1 MSASPKTKRLAPDR
15 NFDDYVVTL
24 TSLSDDGLFP
34 VQSANMTYLPGV
46 IGTEFSAISNAFIDI
61 GFKIVF
67 DGKTYTRLCVSSC
80 GFCVLVDPNISYTST
95 VTLMGNILNDAGGFY
110 RNTSIKTTVTGNNI
124 VIAPWWD
131 FLKNVIRYAKTDG
144 GSTASDL
151 YLTTL
156 QSPPLPYVTHNDV
169 VSGKFLMPNGID
181 STLGGVKYFRANST
195 QYGPALVIRWKSFS
209 VNEAP
214 NAISNIITFDLVIY
228 NSGMLEFRYAPRSF
242 QKVNILEAATIGIF
256 KNNTTYRDFG
266 QILKTDDAN
275 SRPRHVNGGAAWNS
289 SFSDYDAAEAL
300 YANYT
305 VSLNTFEHWPSAG
318 TDKCAIFRFSPPSN
332 RRTQNRTVLPMR
344 AATPFIRGSE
354 DSSVFN
360 DQKTIPFSDTN
371 TNQLIE
377 YPSMIPA
384 SMNTTAFGNPYTV
397 ADLFRSGSIQ
407 ISRVTVPACLSDSIL
422 SDSIIDGK
430 RRSGQ

>member
-61 GFKIVF
+61 GFNFVF
-67 DGKTYTRLCVSSC
+67 DGKTYTKLCVSSC
-80 GFCVLVDPNISYTST
+80 GFCVLVDPSISYAST
-95 VTLMGNILNDAGGFY
+95 AALMGDVLDVAASFY
-110 RNTSIKTTVTGNNI
+110 RNTTIKTTITGNNI
-124 VIAPWWD
+124 VVAPWWD
-131 FLKNVIRYAKTDG
+131 FLRNVFRYPKGANQ
-144 GSTASDL
+144 DL
-151 YLTTL
+151 YFTSL
-156 QSPPLPYVTHNDV
+156 QGPPLPYVTYSDV
-169 VSGKFLMPNGID
+169 ISGKFLMPSGID

-195 QYGPALVIRWKSFS
+195 QYGKALAIRWKSFS
-209 VNEAP
+209 VYGAP
-214 NAISNIITFDLVIY
+214 GTSENIITFDLIIY
-228 NSGMLEFRYAPRSF
+228 NSGMIEFRYSPRSF
-242 QKVNILEAATIGIF
+242 TGINIEEAATIGIF

-266 QILKTDDAN
+266 QILKTDDTNA
-275 SRPRHVNGGAAWNS
+275 RPRHVNGGASWNS
-289 SFSDYDAAEAL
+289 SFTDYDSAESD

-305 VSLNTFEHWPSAG
+305 VSLNTFEHWPAAG

-344 AATPFIRGSE
+344 AATPFIRGSK

-384 SMNTTAFGNPYTV
+384 SMNTAAFGNPYTV